1 MSATKSASMHK
12 AGSAPKAASLNIK
25 NPEAHKLAQ
34 LLAKET
40 GETITTAVTEAIR
53 ERLEAFRRRRKS
65 DKMYAAL
72 LAIGKRG
79 AALAPGPHIDH
90 AELLYDENGLPK

>member
-1 MSATKSASMHK
+1 M
-12 AGSAPKAASLNIK
+12 SLNVK

-40 GETITTAVTEAIR
+40 GETLTAAVTQALR
-53 ERLEAFRRRRKS
+53 ERLERILRQRK
-65 DKMYAAL
+65 KEAM
-72 LAIGKRG
+72 LADIIEIGRRG
-79 AALAPGPHIDH
+79 AALFQGPPVDH